1 MKNSPLI
8 RAQMIESE
16 YRKYL
21 EATLSIDD
29 QKLNE
34 QFYSK
39 LKDTEIFKGPFL
51 NFALPFKTNLSIK
64 EAIENNTL
72 SKEFLKFS
80 DINHK
85 LKLYEHQLKSINQ
98 IKKGNS
104 VVVTTGTGSGK
115 TESFLY
121 PILDDLLRDIE
132 EGKDFSGIRA
142 IFLYPMNALV
152 NDQKDRLRKIL
163 ENYPQIT
170 FGSYTGETPENE
182 KKLKEED
189 KKAKSEGIEI
199 IISQNEV
206 RHREAMRNYP
216 PNILFTNYAML
227 EYILLRPS
235 DKEIFNEY
243 NTRNWK
249 FVVLDEAHTYKGAIA
264 IELSLLLKRLTGK
277 YFNKDIQ
284 YILTSATLGSGEE
297 DVQSIINFASQL
309 TSAKYEKENIIF
321 AERVQYQNISEYKI
335 NPEEIKE
342 ILINIKD
349 GNQEKISQ
357 ILYLNYNI
365 KKSEINT
372 MIFHWLRKDTF
383 TNELLIR
390 IKKDAVMHYKDLL
403 DLAYIYNYEN
413 YQKVQ
418 EYIDLLSYAVKDGQQ
433 LIIAKYHSF
442 IRNPQGAYV
451 SLKPTI
457 NFEMKKTK
465 DIKGYKAYEMGVCR
479 FCGAAFLIGN
489 INYNKSVFIQ
499 NDSVDIYENYGEKT
513 KESHNT
519 DFLLLKKYEDGEDIS
534 EEIIKAKLCFKCGHF
549 HELTNPNSQSC
560 NCSELHQE
568 VVYKVDK
575 DNNIKTNNLTKC
587 PHCEGEHRNNVIR
600 AFHIQKDEATAILGQ
615 INIDSMYEKSQN
627 TKNDDRQFIAF
638 SDSVQEANVYALFMQ
653 HNHERFLR
661 KRMILEILNQN
672 KNSLTLKQAIR
683 KLQELIDDNDL
694 IPIEDNPL
702 KTYKTEAVIAIMSE
716 LLLVEGKFSGE
727 GMGLYGFRHS
737 LIDNESLERVIKK
750 GIYKWITLFTNK
762 EKIDLI
768 HYALEL
774 FRVSSAIHAEF
785 EQIDEYKY
793 KDQLQYRSF
802 NNFVELI
809 GSIQKKNVRSFLPSS
824 EQRRKIK
831 TNKMIKFFQK
841 ALNTTNTE
849 EAISL
854 AREIW
859 EICENLYLFHPSK
872 NNKLEVQLSYEDFIV
887 SNDKEIDFYQCDT
900 CGRITTKNIKSL
912 CTQNGCS
919 GHVVKSDGTYTFQG
933 IGLYYREN
941 YINKKLERLVIE
953 EHTGQLSKKL
963 GRINQELFK
972 NKNINILSST
982 TTFEM
987 GIDIGSLDN
996 VFMRNI
1002 PPTPANYAQ
1011 RAGRAGRR
1019 FGNAGFVL
1027 TYCGIG
1033 SHDSTYYQ
1041 QPKKMING
1049 IIKPPLFKTNNKK
1062 IVLRHITAAAL
1073 GEFFRVPNNESLYF
1087 SVKNFIEE
1095 DGYNKFVS
1103 FINEKDPNLGNYI
1116 DDNLLKKTGLIEL
1129 VDFRWIDEISGEN
1142 SALKLMVEYI
1152 QEEISILENELLI
1165 LKPGENLDR
1174 KIQFEKQL
1182 NRIKEE
1188 KIIDRFSKSVV
1199 IPKYGFPVDV
1209 VDLTILDNDEKLRDY
1224 EPSRDLHIA
1233 ISEYAPESE
1242 IIINKNKYKSRY
1254 INFKSDF
1261 DKLPKKYYTI
1271 CPDCRRV
1278 SSSYDK
1284 EDEDLI
1290 SCKYCTADLHQVNNE
1305 SYVIPIHGFTT
1316 DHEKPKDS
1324 MIKPKK
1330 TFASE
1335 IFYMGGGQSNEDLD
1349 SYGDIFSVESTL
1361 NDELISINRSPFYA
1375 CKFCGYTEIHKEF
1388 TNTSYR
1394 SKIMLNDNQRHPK
1407 RLSKKQMCHSNYL
1420 HRTHLAHVFK
1430 TDVVKITLKQEYSE
1444 SESLSFLYA
1453 LLDGIAQ
1460 EFNIERRDI
1469 NGIYIKDKN
1478 STQFLIFDYVPGGAG
1493 HVKRIIQKNQV
1504 LAAMI
1509 KAHEIVSK
1517 SCCDA
1522 NTSCYNCLRNY
1533 SNQKVHE
1540 KLIRGEAQRILSFL
1554 ITQIKAYEF
1563 EKERKKSKEQKTE
1576 ILARIEILNQ
1586 GTTFQ
1591 TLSKEEIL
1599 DYMLEVYVDATDEEK
1614 KALEIII
1621 KSPLMIR
1628 KPSHC
1633 LTEILVNFDEKYTVD
1648 LYWENEG
1655 YIFILDSTV
1664 KEKVIQHGKFRD
1676 YKILDENFLVDFMN
1690 REDREFGNNDSV

>member
-1 MKNSPLI
+1 MKNSPLT

-51 NFALPFKTNLSIK
+51 NFALPFKSNLSMK
-64 EAIENNTL
+64 EAIEKNIL
-72 SKEFLKFS
+72 SNEFFKFS
-80 DINHK
+80 EINHN

-121 PILDDLLRDIE
+121 PILDDLLRDIK
-132 EGKDFSGIRA
+132 EGIDYSGIRA

-163 ENYPQIT
+163 ENYPKIT

-182 KKLKEED
+182 KKLIEED
-189 KKAKSEGIEI
+189 KKTKSEGMEI
-199 IISQNEV
+199 TYSQNEV
-206 RHREAMRNYP
+206 RHREAMRNDP

-235 DKEIFNEY
+235 DKEIFNDF

-277 YFNKDIQ
+277 YVNKDIQ
-284 YILTSATLGSGEE
+284 YVLTSATLGSGEE
-297 DVQSIINFASQL
+297 DVQSIIDFATQL
-309 TSAKYEKENIIF
+309 TATKYEKDDIIF
-321 AERVQYQNISEYKI
+321 AQRVQYQKISEYKI
-335 NPEEIKE
+335 NPKE
-342 ILINIKD
+342 INDILSYIKD
-349 GNQEKISQ
+349 GKQETISGILNSKYKIVE
-357 ILYLNYNI
+357 
-365 KKSEINT
+365 SEINT
-372 MIFHWLRKDTF
+372 MIYHWLRKDAF
-383 TNELLIR
+383 TNELLNR

-403 DLAYIYNYEN
+403 DLAFNFNYEN
-413 YQKVQ
+413 YEQVQ
-418 EYIDLLSYAVKDGQQ
+418 MYIDLLSYAISDGQQ

-451 SLKPTI
+451 SLKPSI

-465 DIKGYKAYEMGVCR
+465 EIDGYKAYEMGVCR
-479 FCGAAFLIGN
+479 FCGAAYLIGN
-489 INYNKSVFIQ
+489 INYNKSIFIQ
-499 NDSVDIYENYGEKT
+499 NDSVDIYENYDEKT
-513 KESHNT
+513 KDSHIT
-519 DFLLLKKYEDGEDIS
+519 DFLLLKKYEDGEDVS
-534 EEIIKAKLCFKCGHF
+534 EEIIEAKLCFKCGHY
-549 HELTNPNSQSC
+549 HELANPNSEPC
-560 NCSELHQE
+560 LCGDVYQE
-568 VVYKVDK
+568 AVYKVEK
-575 DNNIKTNNLTKC
+575 DNKLKTNNLTKC

-615 INIDSMYEKSQN
+615 INIDSMYVNDQS
-627 TKNDDRQFIAF
+627 TKDDDRQFIAF

-653 HNHERFLR
+653 HNHNRFLR
-661 KRMILEILNQN
+661 KRMILEILSQN
-672 KNSLTLKQAIR
+672 RNSLTLKKAIR
-683 KLQELIDDNDL
+683 KLHELIEDYNL

-727 GMGLYGFRHS
+727 GMGLYGFRHT
-737 LIDNESLERVIKK
+737 LIDEESIERAINK
-750 GIYKWITLFTNK
+750 GVYHWITLFSNR

-774 FRVSSAIHAEF
+774 FRVSSAIYAEF
-785 EQIDEYKY
+785 EQIDDYKY

-809 GSIQKKNVRSFLPSS
+809 GTAQKKNVRSFLPSS
-824 EQRRKIK
+824 EQKRKIK

-841 ALNTTNTE
+841 ALDTSNIDD
-849 EAISL
+849 AIAL

-859 EICENLYLFHPSK
+859 EICENLYVFHPSK
-872 NNKLEVQLSYEDFIV
+872 NNKLEVQLSYEDFII
-887 SNDKEIDFYQCDT
+887 SNDDEIDFYQCDT

-919 GHVVKSDGTYTFQG
+919 GHVVKSDGEFSFQG
-933 IGLYYREN
+933 IGLYYRDN

-963 GRINQELFK
+963 GRVNQELFK
-972 NKNINILSST
+972 DKNINILSST

-996 VFMRNI
+996 VFMRNV

-1049 IIKPPLFKTNNKK
+1049 QIKPPLFKTNNKK

-1073 GEFFRVPNNESLYF
+1073 GEFFRVPNNESLYN

-1103 FINEKDPNLGNYI
+1103 FINEKDPKLGNYI
-1116 DDNLLKKTGLIEL
+1116 DDNLLIKTSLIEL
-1129 VDFRWIDEISGEN
+1129 INFKWIEEISGEN
-1142 SALKLMVEYI
+1142 SAFKLMIQYI
-1152 QEEISILENELLI
+1152 KEEIDMLENEI
-1165 LKPGENLDR
+1165 ISIKPGENIEKR
-1174 KIQFEKQL
+1174 IQYEKQL
-1182 NRIKEE
+1182 KRIKDE

-1209 VDLTILDNDEKLRDY
+1209 VDLTIVDNEEKLKNY
-1224 EPSRDLHIA
+1224 QPSRDLQIA

-1242 IIINKNKYKSRY
+1242 VIINKNKYKSRY
-1254 INFKSDF
+1254 VNFKGDF

-1284 EDEDLI
+1284 EGEDLLT
-1290 SCKYCTADLHQVNNE
+1290 CKYCSADLHQVSNE
-1305 SYVIPIHGFTT
+1305 SYVIPIFGFTT
-1316 DHEKPKDS
+1316 DHDKPKDS

-1330 TFASE
+1330 TYASE
-1335 IFYMGGGQSNEDLD
+1335 IYYMGGGQSNEDLD
-1349 SYGDIFSVESTL
+1349 SYGEIFSVESTI
-1361 NDELISINRSPFYA
+1361 NDELISVNRTPFYT
-1375 CKFCGYTEIHKEF
+1375 CKFCGYTEIHKDF
-1388 TNTSYR
+1388 TNTPYKR
-1394 SKIMLNDNQRHPK
+1394 TITLKDNQRHPK
-1407 RLSKKQMCHSNYL
+1407 RLSKKAICQSNYL

-1430 TDVVKITLKQEYSE
+1430 TDVVKITLKKEYSE

-1453 LLDGIAQ
+1453 LLDGISL

-1469 NGIYIKDKN
+1469 NGIYIKDKS

-1493 HVKRIIQKNQV
+1493 HVKRIIQKNQI

-1509 KAHEIVSK
+1509 KALEIVSK

-1522 NTSCYNCLRNY
+1522 DTSCYSCLRNY

-1540 KLIRGEAQRILSFL
+1540 KLKRGEAQLILSNL

-1563 EKERKKSKEQKTE
+1563 EKEQKKSKEHKTD
-1576 ILARIEILNQ
+1576 ILAQIEILNQ

-1591 TLSKEEIL
+1591 TLSKNEIL
-1599 DYMLEVYVDATDEEK
+1599 DYMLGVYDDATDEEK
-1614 KALEIII
+1614 QSLENII
-1621 KSPLMIR
+1621 KTPLIPT

-1633 LTEILVNFDEKYTVD
+1633 LTEILVNFDEKYMVD
-1648 LYWENEG
+1648 LFWENEG
-1655 YIFILDSTV
+1655 YIYILDKSVRT
-1664 KEKVIQHGKFRD
+1664 KILQYGTFRD
-1676 YKILDENFLVDFMN
+1676 YQILDEKSLVDFKK
-1690 REDREFGNNDSV
+1690 REASEYGDNDSI